1 MDAISLNRI
10 RDEIGASPDDDTLE
24 EWFDELG
31 HWIPVALRVLK
42 RRRADAAGGGQ
53 EAASFT
59 LSGVLSVSMGKANL
73 TALDGQI
80 ERLEALWALEN
91 GETPTS
97 GVTFGRIYRPD
108 LAR

>member
-1 MDAISLNRI
+1 MDPISLNRI
-10 RDEIGASPDDDTLE
+10 RDEIGNTPDDDAIE
-24 EWFDELG
+24 ELYTELG

-53 EAASFT
+53 EASSFT
-59 LSGVLSVSMGKANL
+59 LSGVLSVSLGKANL

-80 ERLEALWALEN
+80 ERLEAMWAVEN